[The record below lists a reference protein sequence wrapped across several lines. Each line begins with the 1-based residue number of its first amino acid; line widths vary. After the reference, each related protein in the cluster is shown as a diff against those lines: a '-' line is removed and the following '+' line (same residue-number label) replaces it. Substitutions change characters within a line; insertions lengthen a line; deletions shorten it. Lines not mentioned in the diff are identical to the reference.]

1 MAVLRKVALGLLLA
15 ASAAVLLLA
24 ALELWNYRQWAYLPI
39 REPASNQDG
48 RARILQDRMDFLT
61 KRVGDMELLVLI
73 LLGTSGLYAIVF
85 VASSYFSAASF
96 SRQAGQTVSQ
106 IQDQIGLAM
115 GDLREL
121 QEQTEQKLKE
131 MLTPA
136 IPAPATPATTAI
148 PAIPEAPVT
157 LEASPQLGASPDP
170 RASDDPVADPSYDRQ
185 IAEIAARVAAWQAG
199 PLNEESTLGILRD
212 ETTAAHLDAI
222 AGSKLAALPELY
234 LGFSRIY
241 AGSDSARSRFYLD
254 RALRLAPP
262 RSPLASEIH
271 YELACQFAASH
282 DFARAMPALTGA
294 FEHQFRALEERLAG
308 DIEEGGQLYE
318 LASTPPFDKAIND
331 LLLNMSI
338 GIG

>member
-15 ASAAVLLLA
+15 TSAAALLLA
-24 ALELWNYRQWAYLPI
+24 ALELWNYRQWANLPL
-39 REPASNQDG
+39 REPAFRQED
-48 RARILQDRMDFLT
+48 RARILQDRVDLLS

-85 VASSYFSAASF
+85 VTTAYFSAASF
-96 SRQAGQTVSQ
+96 TRQASQTVSQ

-121 QEQTEQKLKE
+121 QEQTEEKLKA
-131 MLTPA
+131 A
-136 IPAPATPATTAI
+136 IPNQAPSNQ
-148 PAIPEAPVT
+148 AP
-157 LEASPQLGASPDP
+157 SNH
-170 RASDDPVADPSYDRQ
+170 DRQ
-185 IAEIAARVAAWQAG
+185 IAEIAARLEAWQDQHPTDQSKLA
-199 PLNEESTLGILRD
+199 LLTDES
-212 ETTAAHLDAI
+212 TAAHLDAT
-222 AGSKLAALPELY
+222 AGSELGATLPILY
-234 LGFSRIY
+234 LGFARIY
-241 AGSDSARSRFYLD
+241 TRSDPARSRFYLD

-262 RSPLASEIH
+262 KSPPASEIH
-271 YELACQFAASH
+271 YELACRFAASR
-282 DFARAMPALTGA
+282 DFARAMDALTLA
-294 FEHQFRALEERLAG
+294 FEHQFKALEERLAN

>member
-1 MAVLRKVALGLLLA
+1 MAVLRRVALGLLLA

-24 ALELWNYRQWAYLPI
+24 ALELWNYRQWAYLPTH
-39 REPASNQDG
+39 EPGFNEDD

-96 SRQAGQTVSQ
+96 TRQAGQTINT

-121 QEQTEQKLKE
+121 QEQTEQKLNA
-131 MLTPA
+131 MLA
-136 IPAPATPATTAI
+136 PAPAPSPI
-148 PAIPEAPVT
+148 PAAQTDYDEQIADMT
-157 LEASPQLGASPDP
+157 ARLGAWKGEQLTD
-170 RASDDPVADPSYDRQ
+170 
-185 IAEIAARVAAWQAG
+185 
-199 PLNEESTLGILRD
+199 ESQLHLLRD
-212 ETTAAHLDAI
+212 ESAAAHLDAI
-222 AGSKLAALPELY
+222 AGSELGALPALY
-234 LGFSRIY
+234 LGYSRIY
-241 AGSDSARSRFYLD
+241 SRSDPARSRFYLD
-254 RALRLAPP
+254 RALRLAAPQ
-262 RSPLASEIH
+262 SALASEIH
-271 YELACQFAASH
+271 YELACRFAASH
-282 DFARAMPALTGA
+282 DFPRAMGELTLA
-294 FEHQFRALEERLAG
+294 FEHQFRALDERLAG

>member
-1 MAVLRKVALGLLLA
+1 MAVLRRVALGLLLA

-24 ALELWNYRQWAYLPI
+24 ALELWNYRQWAYLPTH
-39 REPASNQDG
+39 EAGFNEDD

-96 SRQAGQTVSQ
+96 TRQAGQTINT

-121 QEQTEQKLKE
+121 QEQTEQKLNG
-131 MLTPA
+131 LLA
-136 IPAPATPATTAI
+136 PAPPSSAIAAQPAAAQ
-148 PAIPEAPVT
+148 PAAAQPGAAQPAAPQPS
-157 LEASPQLGASPDP
+157 AAAPQ
-170 RASDDPVADPSYDRQ
+170 PSYDE
-185 IAEIAARVAAWQAG
+185 EIAAMTARLAAWKG
-199 PLNEESTLGILRD
+199 EPLGAESTLGLLRD
-212 ETTAAHLDAI
+212 ESAAAHLDAI
-222 AGSKLAALPELY
+222 AGSKLGSALPALY
-234 LGFSRIY
+234 LGFSRVY
-241 AGSDSARSRFYLD
+241 ARSDPARSRFYLD

-262 RSPLASEIH
+262 QSALASEIH
-271 YELACQFAASH
+271 YELACQFAVSN
-282 DFARAMPALTGA
+282 DFPRAMGELTLA
-294 FEHQFRALEERLAG
+294 FEHQFRALDERLAS

-318 LASTPPFDKAIND
+318 LASTPPFDRAIND

>member
-1 MAVLRKVALGLLLA
+1 MAVLRRIALGLLVA
-15 ASAAVLLLA
+15 VSAAVLLLA
-24 ALELWNYRQWAYLPI
+24 ALELWNYRQWVYLPL
-39 REPASNQDG
+39 RESAFSQDD
-48 RARILQDRMDFLT
+48 RARILEDRMDFLA

-85 VASSYFSAASF
+85 VASSYFSASGF
-96 SRQAGQTVSQ
+96 TRQAGQTIGN

-131 MLTPA
+131 MLPA
-136 IPAPATPATTAI
+136 SPSNPAPSNPAAF
-148 PAIPEAPVT
+148 PNP
-157 LEASPQLGASPDP
+157 GALSNHDQ
-170 RASDDPVADPSYDRQ
+170 Q
-185 IAEIAARVAAWQAG
+185 IAEIAARLAAWQGG
-199 PLNEESTLGILRD
+199 PLSEESTLGLLRD
-212 ETTAAHLDAI
+212 ESAAAHLDAL
-222 AGSKLAALPELY
+222 AGSEVGALPELY

-241 AGSDSARSRFYLD
+241 HRSDPGRSRFYLD

-262 RSPLASEIH
+262 QSPLASEIH
-271 YELACQFAASH
+271 YELACRFAAAR
-282 DFARAMPALTGA
+282 DFARAITELAAA
-294 FEHQFRALEERLAG
+294 FEHQFKALEERLAG
-308 DIEEGGQLYE
+308 DIEEGGQLYD

>member
-1 MAVLRKVALGLLLA
+1 MAVLRRIALGLLLA
-15 ASAAVLLLA
+15 TSAAALLLA
-24 ALELWNYRQWAYLPI
+24 ALELFNYRQWANVSVH
-39 REPASNQDG
+39 EPGFSEDD
-48 RARILQDRMDFLT
+48 RARILQDRMDFLA

-96 SRQAGQTVSQ
+96 TRQAGQTVGQ

-121 QEQTEQKLKE
+121 QEQTEQ
-131 MLTPA
+131 MLQSMLAGAGQT
-136 IPAPATPATTAI
+136 APAN
-148 PAIPEAPVT
+148 
-157 LEASPQLGASPDP
+157 
-170 RASDDPVADPSYDRQ
+170 YDQQ
-185 IAEIAARVAAWQAG
+185 IAQMTARLLAWQDQR
-199 PLNEESTLGILRD
+199 LTDQSKLELLTDESA
-212 ETTAAHLDAI
+212 AAHLDAT
-222 AGSKLAALPELY
+222 AGPELGALPELY

-241 AGSDSARSRFYLD
+241 AASDSARSRFYLE

-262 RSPLASEIH
+262 KSPLASEIH
-271 YELACQFAASH
+271 YELACRFAAAPE
-282 DFARAMPALTGA
+282 FARAIGALTAA
-294 FEHQFRALEERLAG
+294 FEHQFRALEERLAS

-318 LASTPPFDKAIND
+318 LASTPPYDKAVND